1 MYSENNQWLPTAGTH
16 FAILK
21 TKDDGVEN
29 GNEEESR
36 VETFTVDG

>member
-21 TKDDGVEN
+21 TKDDGV
-29 GNEEESR
+29 GKWK
-36 VETFTVDG
+36 